1 MKVIKRDER
10 PRPVLVTPKKG
21 TLGDCTDET
30 MQGECDIGRIIQ
42 RYGGNLA
49 ELARWRGSMS
59 FGEQVNHNLEDNI
72 ERFKTLESAVMNLPN
87 KPFANLDEAF
97 KAIEDGSFDA
107 KISAVSSADV
117 KAADDVKTA
126 DDVKADGGAK

>member
-1 MKVIKRDER
+1 MKVITRDER
-10 PRPVLVTPKKG
+10 PRPVVVTPAKG

-30 MQGECDIGRIIQ
+30 MKGECDIGRIIQ

-72 ERFKTLESAVMNLPN
+72 EKYKSLETPTLTFESNEPSSIA
-87 KPFANLDEAF
+87 ANASSSEAKGLLGRLRTACSKDLYF
-97 KAIEDGSFDA
+97 SIL
-107 KISAVSSADV
+107 SSRL
-117 KAADDVKTA
+117 
-126 DDVKADGGAK
+126 